1 MSSIALKVTRAPST
15 SGVHHASE
23 GVKPLFRGNGG
34 TDYVCGNCAA
44 VIASAMGPTQHV
56 IVDQTICSACGAE
69 NEFPLE
75 LRA

>member
-1 MSSIALKVTRAPST
+1 MASIALKVTNPPST
-15 SGVHHASE
+15 TVDHHSPPD
-23 GVKPLFRGNGG
+23 VRPLFRGNGT

-56 IVDQTICSACGAE
+56 IVDTTICPGCGAE
-69 NEFPLE
+69 NEVPRE

>member
-1 MSSIALKVTRAPST
+1 MPSIALKVTRAPSST
-15 SGVHHASE
+15 GVHHAAQTIQ
-23 GVKPLFRGNGG
+23 PLFRGNGG

-44 VIASAMGPTQHV
+44 VIAAAMGPTQHV